1 MKTEKIQTATPTPN
15 EARIRQLKQ
24 LFPEC
29 LTEGKVDTEKLQNI
43 LPDCEVKRGV
53 VNGNDRQ
60 TEKRKLN
67 QPRNLI
73 PNLQKSAPCGILSYQ

>member
-43 LPDCEVKRGV
+43 LHDCEVKG
-53 VNGNDRQ
+53 GG
-60 TEKRKLN
+60 KR
-67 QPRNLI
+67 
-73 PNLQKSAPCGILSYQ
+73 

>member
-1 MKTEKIQTATPTPN
+1 MKTEKIQTATLMPN

-29 LTEGKVDTEKLQNI
+29 LTEGKGDTEKLQNI
-43 LPDCEVKRGV
+43 IHDCEVKEI
-53 VNGNDRQ
+53 NGNDRQ
-60 TEKRKLN
+60 TKKRKLN